1 MTDTVDEAIT
11 AAGEAVSTEAPV
23 VAATVVAEKKELQNE
38 AHGHLYDLLTW
49 LKAKFEAVGLDIKT
63 EIEKL

>member
-1 MTDTVDEAIT
+1 MTDTVET
-11 AAGEAVSTEAPV
+11 AATDIKKDAENSTHSHL
-23 VAATVVAEKKELQNE
+23 KELL
-38 AHGHLYDLLTW
+38 AW